1 MNGVPR
7 ASKSWQIFGIDTTKP
22 RKVGHGM
29 WLAFLKYF
37 RLCNFSRA
45 MKRGQSEL
53 AQSRFDGFDFLC
65 DLEVAFLEGDGVALR
80 VEVHARLRPVTLK
93 FARQSPG

>member
-1 MNGVPR
+1 MP
-7 ASKSWQIFGIDTTKP
+7 WIM
-22 RKVGHGM
+22 VGCRF
-29 WLAFLKYF
+29 AFLKYF

-80 VEVHARLRPVTLK
+80 VEVHARLRQVILT
-93 FARQSPG
+93 FAHRFPG